1 MKVNGTEN
9 SVKIIWSFFILFPF
23 FCLSVCLSLHT
34 QIGYDFKNTSELNF
48 LFVACYV
55 TLYVTLVVGW
65 LVCRL
70 VCQSVCQCQV
80 CFSLSWLS
88 DWLWQAQI
96 PFFLFFLSLYFMFLC
111 SCLFFSLFCF
121 FWFFYIISISFLSTI
136 RWIYKRLRDV

>member
-1 MKVNGTEN
+1 MKLNGTEN

-55 TLYVTLVVGW
+55 TLYVTLAVGW

-70 VCQSVCQCQV
+70 VCQSVCLSV
-80 CFSLSWLS
+80 PSLLFTELIEWLIVTGSNSIFSV
-88 DWLWQAQI
+88 
-96 PFFLFFLSLYFMFLC
+96 LFVSVLHVPSVLV
-111 SCLFFSLFCF
+111 FFSLFSVF
-121 FWFFYIISISFLSTI
+121 SIDFLMLFLLVFYPP
-136 RWIYKRLRDV
+136 